1 MGKRRPRQKAMNRS
15 KTMKRFPYTE
25 LLVGDA
31 NHPDPTKRPSKGAM
45 YARDRRISKL
55 DKIAEDAWK
64 GVEVRPIEPGQEYHE
79 PRAKPGTPEP
89 KRKQL
94 YPDYS
99 TSLTPKHTDPL
110 LATIDRLTVVSQS
123 DFYQGIDEYH
133 RIIVRKTDL
142 ERVYLMF
149 HASHFFFIK
158 HDLVKNKAWMSSDFR
173 ERRRAMYCLET
184 NHLSWVQEVPVS
196 QVVRNE
202 STYGTH
208 LKRLK

>member
-1 MGKRRPRQKAMNRS
+1 MSRRPRKKAMNRN
-15 KTMKRFPYTE
+15 KTMKRFPYPE
-25 LLVGDA
+25 LAPMGD
-31 NHPDPTKRPSKGAM
+31 NPSRGAVL
-45 YARDRRISKL
+45 AKQRRLSRL
-55 DKIAEDAWK
+55 DQFAESAWK
-64 GVEVRPIEPGQEYHE
+64 GVEVKPIESGQEYHE

-89 KRKQL
+89 KRQRI

-99 TSLTPKHTDPL
+99 TTLTPKHTSPL
-110 LATIDRLTVVSQS
+110 LERIDKLAVISQS
-123 DFYQGIDEYH
+123 DFYQGVDEYH
-133 RIIVRKTDL
+133 RILVRKTDF

-208 LKRLK
+208 LKRLE